1 MTNENHNQGEIKSF
15 LYGLE
20 NTKNANKPIC
30 NSKAVYLLSKAN
42 PIKTPAKIHCHFWL
56 LKIALYKL
64 INDKVQNNN
73 NGTSGVELNDTIET
87 NMVELIKTKARNA
100 LFFDKNNPAN
110 L

>member
-1 MTNENHNQGEIKSF
+1 MTNENHNQGEINSF

-20 NTKNANKPIC
+20 KTTNPNKPIC
-30 NSKAVYLLSKAN
+30 NSRAVYLLSKAN
-42 PIKTPAKIHCHFWL
+42 PIKIPAKIHCPFCS

-87 NMVELIKTKARNA
+87 QMVELIKTKACKA